1 MYSILQQQRQQQ
13 PYTTQKKDE
22 GKIVDTNIKLNESR
36 SDTGIDLKKPLVAI
50 AAPSVKLLEEI
61 KDTKSVLDSFG
72 VLNEITIVAAHRSP
86 KKTLRF
92 IEQIESKGVDVVIA
106 AGNGSAHLPG
116 MIASLTT
123 IPVIGIP
130 LRSNF
135 QDGMDSLLSIVQMPY
150 GVPVATMGINSSY
163 NAGIFA
169 CQILTLKY
177 PYLREKIRIHKE
189 TLEQEVESED
199 REVKA
204 GNE

>member
-1 MYSILQQQRQQQ
+1 LEQQKQ
-13 PYTTQKKDE
+13 PYATQKKDE
-22 GKIVDTNIKLNESR
+22 GEVVDINIKLNES
-36 SDTGIDLKKPLVAI
+36 SPDTGIDLKKPLVAI
-50 AAPSVKLLEEI
+50 AAPSAKLLDEI
-61 KDTKSVLDSFG
+61 KDAKSVLDSFG
-72 VLNEITIVAAHRSP
+72 ILNEITIVAAHRSP

-135 QDGMDSLLSIVQMPY
+135 QDGMDSLLSIIQMPN

-169 CQILTLKY
+169 CQILALKY
-177 PYLREKIRIHKE
+177 PYLREKIRLHKQK
-189 TLEQEVESED
+189 LEQEVESED
-199 REVKA
+199 RQVKSQR
-204 GNE
+204 

>member
-1 MYSILQQQRQQQ
+1 MEQQKQ
-13 PYTTQKKDE
+13 PYATQKKDE
-22 GKIVDTNIKLNESR
+22 GEVVDINIKLNES
-36 SDTGIDLKKPLVAI
+36 SPDAGIDLKKPLVAI
-50 AAPSVKLLEEI
+50 AAPSAKLLDEI
-61 KDTKSVLDSFG
+61 KDAKSFLDSLG
-72 VLNEITIVAAHRSP
+72 ILNEITIVAAHRSP

-135 QDGMDSLLSIVQMPY
+135 QDGMDSLLSIVQMPN

-169 CQILTLKY
+169 CQVLSLKY
-177 PYLREKIRIHKE
+177 PYLRDKIRLYKE
-189 TLEQEVESED
+189 ALEQEVESED
-199 REVKA
+199 LKLKMHNGA
-204 GNE
+204 

>member
-1 MYSILQQQRQQQ
+1 LQQQRQQQ

-199 REVKA
+199 REVKSQ
-204 GNE
+204 